1 MRLIRT
7 IIMLGLA
14 GSVLMGCASTKSNTV
29 VNVPSLDQNQNLAVW
44 QAGTPNPL
52 QYYVPN
58 DAALAFI
65 TQRNQDMHSPG
76 LRLIYEILTSPI
88 PFSEIR
94 RAFRSYERYNDIADE
109 LGLNPD
115 GQFDAAGYLYDY
127 YAVVHLTFNDAHKT
141 MTKLDDL
148 FKEEFE
154 DTICATTYENG
165 EFKNDCKPM
174 LAISDVPG
182 WRIYQLADNRY
193 HVLMN
198 AAVHYSTN
206 VITVVWYTPDHPLP
220 EHVLAGA
227 SAPFAPRSRDD
238 NAVFVGRINAGNFVE
253 FIARQPLIAES
264 LDEEYWNEDDDVY
277 GFVDPERKRAYC
289 EKEQNTAC
297 TSKWERRD
305 RCERLAA
312 AHCPKPEKDPAECT
326 DCNVCSCFS
335 SAVQPE
341 IDDDDDDYLYDCSWY
356 LSCIDCAYEDDCWSA
371 MSGEQNA
378 SYKDSLKKLG
388 YTSVSDDVCIKEAK
402 ALFSDLPSAE
412 LEAIVTNTGAV
423 GFKLLLQSTQE
434 HINAYRSMILEH
446 AVPED
451 NDGQIKGYLAVD
463 IPKYTYKL
471 FDELKQKLGQS
482 KHECTQIQALESV
495 RMHAFNELK
504 EELSDE
510 PWLEDAFLNM
520 GSASILLKHFS
531 NPRRL
536 KKPVMWGYVENSPSV
551 LQMIENKIL
560 SEINDDAD
568 DPEYIKYEINGNKL
582 IFGSQ
587 QFDPKTV
594 KYKMVK
600 DNNTFL
606 DLQIREDFISHF
618 AGGSNSWM
626 LSDYRLYFGL
636 TQNNEIV
643 FSVIPTAK

>member
-1 MRLIRT
+1 
-7 IIMLGLA
+7 
-14 GSVLMGCASTKSNTV
+14 
-29 VNVPSLDQNQNLAVW
+29 
-44 QAGTPNPL
+44 
-52 QYYVPN
+52 
-58 DAALAFI
+58 
-65 TQRNQDMHSPG
+65 
-76 LRLIYEILTSPI
+76 
-88 PFSEIR
+88 
-94 RAFRSYERYNDIADE
+94 
-109 LGLNPD
+109 
-115 GQFDAAGYLYDY
+115 
-127 YAVVHLTFNDAHKT
+127 
-141 MTKLDDL
+141 
-148 FKEEFE
+148 
-154 DTICATTYENG
+154 
-165 EFKNDCKPM
+165 
-174 LAISDVPG
+174 
-182 WRIYQLADNRY
+182 
-193 HVLMN
+193 
-198 AAVHYSTN
+198 
-206 VITVVWYTPDHPLP
+206 
-220 EHVLAGA
+220 
-227 SAPFAPRSRDD
+227 
-238 NAVFVGRINAGNFVE
+238 
-253 FIARQPLIAES
+253 
-264 LDEEYWNEDDDVY
+264 
-277 GFVDPERKRAYC
+277 
-289 EKEQNTAC
+289 
-297 TSKWERRD
+297 
-305 RCERLAA
+305 
-312 AHCPKPEKDPAECT
+312 
-326 DCNVCSCFS
+326 
-335 SAVQPE
+335 
-341 IDDDDDDYLYDCSWY
+341 
-356 LSCIDCAYEDDCWSA
+356 

-388 YTSVSDDVCIKEAK
+388 YTSISDDVCIKEAK